1 MVLKCIAAGI
11 SLICAVLCFLRNMH
25 IFQLNSYKSATQI
38 PWLFKNFGRLIPS
51 VFFLVTGALSFFVG
65 DVWSFVLLL
74 LSAAVMALSHLP
86 RKAKKP
92 LKFTMRVIRMT
103 VTSAV
108 IYIAAVVLTFIF
120 APRFVYGVVS
130 FAAAL
135 VPFIIMLSN
144 IINSPIEFA
153 VRQWYIGDAKKLLRA
168 ADKMTVIGVTGS
180 YGKTSVKFFLGTLL
194 KAKYD
199 TLVTPENYN
208 TPMGVVITVRSSLRA
223 IHEMFVCEMGAKYK
237 GDIKEL
243 CRLAHPRFGVITS
256 IGEQHL
262 ETFGSL
268 EAIVRTKFEI
278 YRELPEDG
286 ILFVNGDNKVITDN
300 LSRMEGKCRVVRY
313 GTAEGCDYRAEDIS
327 VSGKGTAFTLTV
339 PGGESMRFSTRLL
352 GSHNVVNIAGAIAV
366 AYNMGISLEELV
378 PYVKKIAPVEHRLQL
393 IENGDLTIIDDAY
406 NSNPAGCRAALE
418 TLSFFEDTKIL
429 VTPGMVE
436 LGALEEELNRQ
447 FGRDAAAV
455 CDYVVLVGEK
465 QAPPIKEGLLEC
477 GFDEDKIF
485 VVSGIK
491 EGLSKVYSIQTDKK
505 KIVLLENDLPDNY

>member
-1 MVLKCIAAGI
+1 MVLKCIAAVL
-11 SLICAVLCFLRNMH
+11 SSVCAVLCFLRNMH

-51 VFFLVTGALSFFVG
+51 VFFVLSGVLSFFAG
-65 DVWSFVLLL
+65 DVWSFVLLIF
-74 LSAAVMALSHLP
+74 SALVMALSHLP
-86 RKAKKP
+86 RRAKKP
-92 LKFTMRVIRMT
+92 LKFTARVIRMT
-103 VTSAV
+103 FTSG
-108 IYIAAVVLTFIF
+108 ILYFGITIAAFVLLPDAVYAVTAF
-120 APRFVYGVVS
+120 AT
-130 FAAAL
+130 AL
-135 VPFIIMLSN
+135 VPFIIMLAN
-144 IINSPIEFA
+144 VINSPAEWA
-153 VRQWYIGDAKKLLRA
+153 VRQWYTSDAKKLLRA
-168 ADKMTVIGVTGS
+168 ADNMTVIGVTGS

-199 TLVTPENYN
+199 TLITPENYN
-208 TPMGVVITVRSSLRA
+208 TPMGVVKTVRSSLRP

-243 CRLAHPRFGVITS
+243 CRLAHPKFGVITS

-268 EAIVRTKFEI
+268 ETIIRTKFEI

-313 GTAEGCDYRAEDIS
+313 GTAENCDYRAEDIS
-327 VSGKGTAFTLTV
+327 VSGKGTAFTFTV

-352 GSHNVVNIAGAIAV
+352 GSHNVVNIAGALAV
-366 AYNMGISLEELV
+366 AYNMGISLVELV

-418 TLSFFEDTKIL
+418 TLSFFEDLKIL

-436 LGALEEELNRQ
+436 LGALESELNRQ

-477 GFDEDKIF
+477 GFAEDRII

-491 EGLSKVYSIQTDKK
+491 EGLSAVYSIQTDKK